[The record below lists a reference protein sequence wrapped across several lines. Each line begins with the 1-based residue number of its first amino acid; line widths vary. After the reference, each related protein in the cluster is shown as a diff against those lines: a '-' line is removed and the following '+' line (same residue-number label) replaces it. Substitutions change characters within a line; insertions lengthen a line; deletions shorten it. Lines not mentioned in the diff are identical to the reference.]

1 MKQALAL
8 LLLSC
13 VLVAQ
18 DKPAAEAPKPAA
30 EAPKPAAEA
39 PKPAAEAPK
48 PAAIETA
55 AESKTKIPPA
65 KSGEEQ
71 LEEAFRVVL
80 DERSEQSR
88 LARSA
93 AERKWL
99 LSLFLPDRLVSWAI
113 NVFYVILWF
122 CIGCVFLVYLVKQLI
137 KIYGRLFP
145 KNGE

>member
-1 MKQALAL
+1 MKHALAL

-30 EAPKPAAEA
+30 EAPKPAA
-39 PKPAAEAPK
+39 
-48 PAAIETA
+48 IETA
-55 AESKTKIPPA
+55 AESKTKIPPT
-65 KSGEEQ
+65 KSDEEQ
-71 LEEAFRVVL
+71 LQEAHEEVIYARL
-80 DERSEQSR
+80 SADLKRKSE
-88 LARSA
+88 ADM
-93 AERKWL
+93 KWL
-99 LSLFLPDRLVSWAI
+99 LSSLTGGLVSWAI
-113 NVFYVILWF
+113 NVFYVIFWF